1 MELWKLP
8 EGWAWKKMSEISIIN
23 PRRPRI
29 QRNDD
34 DPTSFVPMQAVD
46 ELEGKIFQMQ
56 IRPYVKVKS
65 GYTFFEENDVLF
77 AKITPSMENGKA
89 AIARGLINGIGFG
102 STEFHVFHPNPDILP
117 EWIFYYIRRKS
128 FREEAKENFRGAVGQ
143 QRVPEDFLTEYPIPL
158 PYPDDPQRSLAEQRR
173 IVARL
178 EMMLGEVREMRAIIR
193 EMRKDV
199 DRLMEAAL
207 EEVFPEYGQKL
218 PGGWEWRP
226 VKYVATETTRRNPR
240 ANVQSSQRLL
250 TSPSENMLEQKRD
263 GADIG
268 FRYVEI
274 SSVDNRNCRIVLEKV
289 KYILNKDA
297 PGRARQVIH
306 ENDVIFATT
315 RPYLKNIALIPN
327 ELNGEICSTGF
338 CVLCPIPER
347 IVPKFL
353 FYAVRA
359 NSFVKQLLSRQKG
372 ATYPAITDE
381 DVFANQIPLPYPN
394 EPNRSK
400 AVQHH
405 IVAYLEAVEDEI
417 LSVQKLLDQD
427 EQAVNQ
433 LEQSILE
440 AAFRGEI

>member
-1 MELWKLP
+1 MVEHRDIPAGWVWERLGNHHIIKEIIMGQSPPSNTYNDEGRGLP
-8 EGWAWKKMSEISIIN
+8 FFQGKADFGDLYPTPRKWYTSPKKESL
-23 PRRPRI
+23 P
-29 QRNDD
+29 
-34 DPTSFVPMQAVD
+34 
-46 ELEGKIFQMQ
+46 G
-56 IRPYVKVKS
+56 
-65 GYTFFEENDVLF
+65 DVLISVR
-77 AKITPSMENGKA
+77 APVGPTNLTVERC
-89 AIARGLINGIGFG
+89 AIGRGLAALRPNPERVDSSYLLFALRFLEKKIALSGAG
-102 STEFHVFHPNPDILP
+102 STFPAITKKQL
-117 EWIFYYIRRKS
+117 
-128 FREEAKENFRGAVGQ
+128 
-143 QRVPEDFLTEYPIPL
+143 EDTEIPL

-178 EMMLGEVREMRAIIR
+178 EMMLTEVREMRAIIR